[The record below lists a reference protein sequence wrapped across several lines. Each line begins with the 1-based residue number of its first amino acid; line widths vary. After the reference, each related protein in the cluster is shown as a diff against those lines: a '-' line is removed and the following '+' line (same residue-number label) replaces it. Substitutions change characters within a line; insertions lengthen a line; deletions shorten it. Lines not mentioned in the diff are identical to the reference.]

1 MYFFMKTF
9 AQYINEAENK
19 NNYLGYSFDEMVFD
33 YKHVEDIALRARK
46 EIGKKYGLDSGK
58 TKEIQNAILI
68 QMREERKT
76 RKEYTKDDINY
87 YYRIDTPDKKKIGL
101 ESTDFILFLK
111 DVFYSDL
118 EKKNLIKKI
127 ALAKSRD
134 WNYYMTSSDKYAISR
149 YLDVV
154 AWLDAHDTKKIAAKE
169 EQENIINA
177 IKVKLFEQT
186 QEFHDEY
193 IQQTKDWASRNYDYQ
208 ERQEEKYFP
217 LAEKCKEQLSAIG
230 TYSWGDIETR
240 NKVAAIKKELD
251 AYKAILSKARSV
263 TLWHKE
269 EYISRCEKDA
279 EEAFNRNI
287 TVLATKINDKG
298 IDVSKMTVEHVDDDP
313 KFFEMF
319 ITDGTTNL
327 YARSIWAAEYSEK
340 VTAHFRFIVTDKRQ
354 K

>member
-1 MYFFMKTF
+1 MKTF
-9 AQYINEAENK
+9 TQYINEVEN
-19 NNYLGYSFDEMVFD
+19 NNSYLGYSFDEMVQD
-33 YKHVEDIALRARK
+33 YKALAEMSSLRDRK
-46 EIGKKYGLDSGK
+46 VLGKKYGIDSGK
-58 TKEIQNAILI
+58 TKDVENAILS

-76 RKEYTKDDINY
+76 RKDFTEDDIKY

-101 ESTDFILFLK
+101 ESTDFILYMK
-111 DVFYSDL
+111 DVFYAEL

-127 ALAKSRD
+127 ALAKTRD
-134 WNYYMTSSDKYAISR
+134 WNYYMTGSDKYAINR

-154 AWLDAHDTKKIAAKE
+154 TWLDAHDVDKIAAKE

-193 IQQTKDWASRNYDYQ
+193 IQQVKDWASRNYDFQ

-217 LAEKCKEQLSAIG
+217 LVKSRQEQLNEIG

-251 AYKAILSKARSV
+251 AYKSILSKARVV

-279 EEAFNRNI
+279 EEAFNHNI
-287 TVLATKINDKG
+287 GVLATKINDKG
-298 IDVSKMTVEHVDDDP
+298 IDVSKMTVERVDDDP

-340 VTAHFRFIVTDKRQ
+340 VTAHFRFIITDRKQ

>member
-1 MYFFMKTF
+1 MKTLT
-9 AQYINEAENK
+9 QYINEVEND
-19 NNYLGYSFDEMVFD
+19 NEYLGYSFDEMVQD
-33 YKHVEDIALRARK
+33 YKALSGMSSLKDRK
-46 EIGKKYGLDSGK
+46 VLGQKYGIDSGK
-58 TKEIQNAILI
+58 TKDVENAILS

-76 RKEYTKDDINY
+76 RKDYTKDDINY

-101 ESTDFILFLK
+101 ESTDFILFMK
-111 DVFYSDL
+111 DVFYADL

-134 WNYYMTSSDKYAISR
+134 WNYYMTAADKYAIAR

-154 AWLDAHDTKKIAAKE
+154 AWLDAHDTNKIAAKE

-193 IQQTKDWASRNYDYQ
+193 IRQAKAWAAKNYDYQ
-208 ERQEEKYFP
+208 ECQEEKYFP
-217 LAEKCKEQLSAIG
+217 LVEKCKEQLNEIG

-251 AYKAILSKARSV
+251 GYKSILNKARAV
-263 TLWHKE
+263 TLYHKE
-269 EYISRCEKDA
+269 EYISKCEKDA
-279 EEAFNRNI
+279 EEAFNHNI
-287 TVLATKINDKG
+287 GVLATKVNDKG
-298 IDVSKMTVEHVDDDP
+298 IDVSKMTVERVDDDP

-340 VTAHFRFIVTDKRQ
+340 VTAHFRFIVTDTKR

>member
-1 MYFFMKTF
+1 MKTLT
-9 AQYINEAENK
+9 QYINEVEND
-19 NNYLGYSFDEMVFD
+19 NEYLGYSFDEMVQD
-33 YKHVEDIALRARK
+33 YKALAGMSSLKDRK
-46 EIGKKYGLDSGK
+46 VLGQKYGIDSGK
-58 TKEIQNAILI
+58 TKDVENAILS

-76 RKEYTKDDINY
+76 RKDYTKDDINY

-101 ESTDFILFLK
+101 ESTDFILFMK
-111 DVFYSDL
+111 DVFYADL

-134 WNYYMTSSDKYAISR
+134 WNYYMTGADKYAIAR

-154 AWLDAHDTKKIAAKE
+154 AWLDAHDTNKIAAKE

-193 IQQTKDWASRNYDYQ
+193 IRQAKAWAAKNYDYQ
-208 ERQEEKYFP
+208 ERQEEKYLP
-217 LAEKCKEQLSAIG
+217 LVEKCKEQLNEIG

-240 NKVAAIKKELD
+240 NKVASIKKELD
-251 AYKAILSKARSV
+251 GYRSILNKARAV

-269 EYISRCEKDA
+269 EYISKCEKDA
-279 EEAFNRNI
+279 EDAFNHNI
-287 TVLATKINDKG
+287 GVLATKVNDKG
-298 IDVSKMTVEHVDDDP
+298 IDVSKMTVERIDDDP

-340 VTAHFRFIVTDKRQ
+340 VTAHFRFIVTDTKR

>member
-1 MYFFMKTF
+1 MKTLT
-9 AQYINEAENK
+9 QYINEVEND
-19 NNYLGYSFDEMVFD
+19 NEYLGYSFEEMVQD
-33 YKHVEDIALRARK
+33 YKALSGMSSLKDRK
-46 EIGKKYGLDSGK
+46 VLGQKYGINSGK
-58 TKEIQNAILI
+58 TKDVENAILS

-76 RKEYTKDDINY
+76 RKDYTKDDINY

-101 ESTDFILFLK
+101 ESTDFILFMK
-111 DVFYSDL
+111 DVFYADL

-134 WNYYMTSSDKYAISR
+134 WNYYMTGADKYAIAR

-154 AWLDAHDTKKIAAKE
+154 AWLDAHDTNKIAAKE

-193 IQQTKDWASRNYDYQ
+193 IRQAKAWAAKNYDYQ

-217 LAEKCKEQLSAIG
+217 LVEKCKEQLNEIG

-251 AYKAILSKARSV
+251 GYKSILNKARAV
-263 TLWHKE
+263 TLYHKE
-269 EYISRCEKDA
+269 EYISKCEKDA
-279 EEAFNRNI
+279 EEAFNHNI
-287 TVLATKINDKG
+287 SVLATKVNDKG
-298 IDVSKMTVEHVDDDP
+298 IDVSKMTVERIDDDP

-340 VTAHFRFIVTDKRQ
+340 VTAHFRFIITDTKR